1 MQNKELLFNKN
12 ARASMLKGMEI
23 LATAVSS
30 TLGPK
35 GQCVVIDEYRDEKPL
50 ITKDGVSVAKNIQLR
65 NKFEN
70 LGVQLLREASVR
82 TVETAGDA
90 TTTTV
95 VLAYE
100 MIKTAEVI
108 KFFDRLAPG
117 WDENLVRDEEKIN
130 KLRAAKT
137 FIAARDINSKGE
149 NYFALFNDPAY
160 GRCML
165 VFTPNEQILEGMK
178 PRLNKE
184 LMLRLF
190 YNKKV

>member
-1 MQNKELLFNKN
+1 MQNKELLFNKD
-12 ARASMLKGMEI
+12 AREAMLKGMEV
-23 LATAVSS
+23 LATAVGS

-50 ITKDGVSVAKNIQLR
+50 ITKDGVSVAKNIQLK

-100 MIKTAEVI
+100 MIKTADELI
-108 KFFDRLAPG
+108 KSGINPIQLKNLLKPYF
-117 WDENLVRDEEKIN
+117 ENVVQNLKDQAIPIGDGYIER
-130 KLRAAKT
+130 
-137 FIAARDINSKGE
+137 IARI
-149 NYFALFNDPAY
+149 
-160 GRCML
+160 
-165 VFTPNEQILEGMK
+165 
-178 PRLNKE
+178 
-184 LMLRLF
+184 
-190 YNKKV
+190 